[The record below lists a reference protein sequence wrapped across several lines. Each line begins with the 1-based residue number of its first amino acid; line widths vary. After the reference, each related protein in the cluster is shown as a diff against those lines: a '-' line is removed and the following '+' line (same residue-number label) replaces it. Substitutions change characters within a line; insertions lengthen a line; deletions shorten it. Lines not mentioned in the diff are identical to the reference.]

1 MRSRQTNK
9 ILYFYLRENIKL
21 IKEYIDHNSIR
32 TTEKFRLTG
41 KRFLKDVG
49 IAAFA
54 STTFFFII
62 VYMHQ
67 GELKLPGAYS
77 LIELGLVFIFLLFLI
92 WTHRWISILIHGDRM
107 KRMHSLLRPII
118 EIAVV
123 ILATLILDLL
133 LNYLPLKMIFPPE
146 AFIPSRVRTSF
157 VITTIISLFLYYFVE
172 RERSKKR
179 LQAEILRSAQLQK
192 ENFQAQLENLKNQ
205 VNPHFLFNSLNVLVS
220 LIPQDADRATKFTRK
235 LSELYRSFLDNTSQ
249 QLIPLRKELEVA
261 EAYIYLLK
269 TRFGESVQ
277 FELEIAPEAMELHL
291 PPGSLQVL
299 LENAIKHNGSTRKKP
314 LTIAIASHGNILEV
328 KNNLQPRM
336 EEVSSTNTG
345 LTNITSRYSFLSDR
359 KPEFKKT
366 EDHFIAEL
374 PLLKVEIHEN
384 PHY

>member
-1 MRSRQTNK
+1 
-9 ILYFYLRENIKL
+9 
-21 IKEYIDHNSIR
+21 
-32 TTEKFRLTG
+32 
-41 KRFLKDVG
+41 
-49 IAAFA
+49 
-54 STTFFFII
+54 
-62 VYMHQ
+62 
-67 GELKLPGAYS
+67 
-77 LIELGLVFIFLLFLI
+77 
-92 WTHRWISILIHGDRM
+92 
-107 KRMHSLLRPII
+107 
-118 EIAVV
+118 
-123 ILATLILDLL
+123 
-133 LNYLPLKMIFPPE
+133 
-146 AFIPSRVRTSF
+146 
-157 VITTIISLFLYYFVE
+157 
-172 RERSKKR
+172 
-179 LQAEILRSAQLQK
+179 
-192 ENFQAQLENLKNQ
+192 
-205 VNPHFLFNSLNVLVS
+205 
-220 LIPQDADRATKFTRK
+220 ATKFTRK